1 MTVTRDKP
9 YVSVTWIPKFLV
21 GDRSCIWACWFKAQH
36 QDYERMPSDFD
47 SAKWNAEHTDLMN
60 RLIEE
65 LEELGCELFIERQN
79 SFRVESASSGMIVS
93 GKPDV
98 IAVFP
103 DGRTVIYDAKTGHK
117 SPAHI
122 IQVQLYMYL
131 LPKSNLTRWH
141 GVRFEGAVVYAD
153 GHQVDVPADSIDDAF
168 VARLTAFMQK
178 MTGQRQLFWPLY
190 ANYFGRSGSG
200 VIVVCN
206 CRSCACRPCASL
218 VR

>member
-21 GDRSCIWACWFKAQH
+21 GDRSCIWSCWFKAQH

-47 SAKWNAEHTDLMN
+47 SAKWNAEHTDLVN

-65 LEELGCELFIERQN
+65 LDELGCELFIERQN

-103 DGRTVIYDAKTGHK
+103 DGRTVIYDAKTGQ
-117 SPAHI
+117 
-122 IQVQLYMYL
+122 QVA
-131 LPKSNLTRWH
+131 
-141 GVRFEGAVVYAD
+141 G
-153 GHQVDVPADSIDDAF
+153 
-168 VARLTAFMQK
+168 ARLTGAALHVSAAEVGPDALARRK
-178 MTGQRQLFWPLY
+178 IRGCGRVRERPPGRCPPGQHRRCLRQRAW
-190 ANYFGRSGSG
+190 RHS
-200 VIVVCN
+200 
-206 CRSCACRPCASL
+206 CRR
-218 VR
+218 